1 MLVRPCSHSI
11 AHYVKIADQCRGI
24 VIYLTSKGSRMNF
37 QTSPHTDGVT
47 PGMRHVPIEFQF
59 GIAVAA
65 NLRMIYQPKEDYH
78 GALGL
83 SLGE

>member
-1 MLVRPCSHSI
+1 MLVRPCSRSI
-11 AHYVKIADQCRGI
+11 AHYVKIADLYRGI

-37 QTSPHTDGVT
+37 QTSPHTDGVIS
-47 PGMRHVPIEFQF
+47 GMRHIPIEFQF

-65 NLRMIYQPKEDYH
+65 NLAMLNQPKEDYH

-83 SLGE
+83 ALGE